1 MEEVLRVDQL
11 TKTYGKQV
19 ALDQVSLSLKA
30 GEIYGLIGRNGA
42 GKTTLLKAIVRLI
55 KPAGSGPRPWHVLGQ
70 SLKVLWPMTP

>member
-55 KPAGSGPRPWHVLGQ
+55 KRKRQ
-70 SLKVLWPMTP
+70 IEE